1 MPIHD
6 SAAMAGVARENVS
19 RVLSD
24 WKRRNLVTRS
34 SGFYCLN
41 NITTDKR
48 HAAPVSGD
56 EPYGDSQRT
65 LDLGLSR
72 PLSKQMFG

>member
-24 WKRRNLVTRS
+24 WKRRDLVTPSLQLPQR
-34 SGFYCLN
+34 YNDNCLN
-41 NITTDKR
+41 NITTLKR
-48 HAAPVSGD
+48 YAVS
-56 EPYGDSQRT
+56 
-65 LDLGLSR
+65 
-72 PLSKQMFG
+72 